1 MIKLTTFI
9 KAYKI
14 ALSSISNKASKWDKI
29 YLGEADFSNQE
40 NIIFIFTNRSA
51 SEAGALGISASLNI
65 ELVEKLKGGL
75 SNISVSKDYINTGA
89 EINEAGR
96 MLIVLDNLFQ
106 TLANMEE
113 PEFCEN
119 IKVKSISFDFDKDL
133 TIFNTDVFKEP
144 ISTDGRLVLIGN

>member
-14 ALSSISNKASKWDKI
+14 ALSNISDKVSKWNKV
-29 YLGEADFSNQE
+29 YLGDIDFSNSE
-40 NIIFIFTNRSA
+40 NIVFIFTNS
-51 SEAGALGISASLNI
+51 STMEPGALGISAGLNI

-75 SNISVSKDYINTGA
+75 DNITISKDYINTGA
-89 EINEAGR
+89 EINEVGR

-106 TLANMEE
+106 TLTNMGPDFWEDA
-113 PEFCEN
+113 
-119 IKVKSISFDFDKDL
+119 KVKSIDFDFDKGL
-133 TIFNTDVFKEP
+133 AIFNTDIFKAP